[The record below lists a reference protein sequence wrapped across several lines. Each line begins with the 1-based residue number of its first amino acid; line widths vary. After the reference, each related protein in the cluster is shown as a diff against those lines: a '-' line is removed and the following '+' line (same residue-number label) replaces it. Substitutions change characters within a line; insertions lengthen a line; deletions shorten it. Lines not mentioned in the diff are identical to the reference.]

1 MTKFDVSGTEEGGQ
15 NMLFCVYALNNPYM
29 IPRKINVSHL
39 HLSAQSQKYCKI
51 TVLTLNN

>member
-1 MTKFDVSGTEEGGQ
+1 MTKSDVSGTEEGGQ
-15 NMLFCVYALNNPYM
+15 NMLFCEYALNNPYM